1 MEENHPAR
9 RDLLLLLL
17 QLKAEERLR
26 VFWPFSEVAETEE
39 NRPAR
44 KHLLLLLQQQLLL
57 LLLQLKAE
65 ERLHEELQLRKG
77 AARLE
82 SRGEEVALAASAL
95 FAACK

>member
-1 MEENHPAR
+1 MEENHPTR

-17 QLKAEERLR
+17 LPKAEERLR

-44 KHLLLLLQQQLLL
+44 KHLLLLL
-57 LLLQLKAE
+57 LLLQQKAE
-65 ERLHEELQLRKG
+65 ERLHEGLLSRKG

-82 SRGEEVALAASAL
+82 SRGEVVALAASAL

>member
-44 KHLLLLLQQQLLL
+44 KHLLLLLLLQQL
-57 LLLQLKAE
+57 LLLQLKGE

-82 SRGEEVALAASAL
+82 SRGEEVALVAFAL

>member
-44 KHLLLLLQQQLLL
+44 KHLLLLL
-57 LLLQLKAE
+57 LLQLKAE

-82 SRGEEVALAASAL
+82 SRGEEVALAASVL